1 MVLSDFVKY
10 WCIFHCH
17 KCKMKY
23 IELRMMKVVLIRVI
37 IGKKVINI
45 ALKSEMGH
53 SYFRTMFFYK
63 RITY

>member
-1 MVLSDFVKY
+1 
-10 WCIFHCH
+10 
-17 KCKMKY
+17 MKY